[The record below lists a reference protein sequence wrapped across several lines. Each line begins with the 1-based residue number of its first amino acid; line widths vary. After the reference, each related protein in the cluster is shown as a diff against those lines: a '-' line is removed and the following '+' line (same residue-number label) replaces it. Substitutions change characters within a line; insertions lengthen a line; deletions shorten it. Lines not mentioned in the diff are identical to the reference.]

1 MNECQVP
8 FASADILIPK
18 NNHDKWAVIA
28 CDQFTSDHEYW
39 NKTSGIVGDN
49 PTALNIILPEIYLED
64 GDSEQRIKNINNKMN
79 EYLSDEIFEIY
90 PDSMIFVERKLPD
103 GKTRY
108 GIVGAVDLEAY
119 DYNKGA
125 TSLIRA
131 TEGTVLDRI
140 PPRVKI
146 RKDAPIESP
155 HIMVLI
161 DDPLKTV
168 IEPLKNADQKVVYDF
183 DLMLGGGHIRGKLIG
198 KENQDQ
204 IIKALDN
211 LCGDETNPLLFAMG
225 DGNHSLATA
234 KECYTAN
241 PNPLNRYALVE
252 IVNVHDNSLE
262 FEPIYRVLFNVDTA
276 DIVGTAEIL
285 SKMQGDGH
293 KYRFITSDGEGEIT
307 LPATSAL
314 PVGTLQNFIDEYI
327 KANPQVKVD
336 YIHGVDSVEKLA
348 KEENTIGFV
357 FNGMEK
363 AELFPTVKQD
373 GALPRKTFSMGE
385 AVSKRYYMEC
395 RRIK

>member
-1 MNECQVP
+1 MNERQVP
-8 FASADILIPK
+8 FTAADILIPK
-18 NNHDKWAVIA
+18 NNHEKWAVIA

-39 NKTSGIVGDN
+39 NKAADIAGDN
-49 PTALNIILPEIYLED
+49 PSALNIILPEIYLED

-79 EYLSDEIFEIY
+79 EYLGDEIFEVY
-90 PDSMIFVERKLPD
+90 PDSMIFVERTFPD
-103 GKTRY
+103 GKIRY

-161 DDPLKTV
+161 DDPSKTV
-168 IEPLKNADQKVVYDF
+168 IEPLKTADQKVVYDF
-183 DLMLGGGHIRGKLIG
+183 ELMLGGGHIRGKLIN
-198 KENQDQ
+198 KETQNQ
-204 IIKALDN
+204 IINSLGK
-211 LCGDETNPLLFAMG
+211 LCEGETDPLLFAMG

-234 KECYTAN
+234 KECYMTDR
-241 PNPLNRYALVE
+241 NPLNRYALVE
-252 IVNVHDNSLE
+252 IVNVHDESLE

-276 DIVGTAEIL
+276 DIL

-293 KYRFITSDGEGEIT
+293 KYRYTTSDGEGEIT
-307 LPATSAL
+307 LPETSAL
-314 PVGTLQNFIDEYI
+314 PVGTLQNFIDGYI

-336 YIHGVDSVEKLA
+336 YIHGVDSVERLA
-348 KEENTIGFV
+348 KEANTIGFV
-357 FNGMEK
+357 FDGMEK
-363 AELFPTVKQD
+363 SELFPTVKQD

>member
-1 MNECQVP
+1 MKECHVP
-8 FASADILIPK
+8 FKSADILIPK

-39 NKTSGIVGDN
+39 NKASDIVGN
-49 PTALNIILPEIYLED
+49 TPSTLNIILPEIYLED
-64 GDSEQRIKNINNKMN
+64 GDSEQRVININSKMN
-79 EYLSDEIFEIY
+79 EYLGDDIFDIY
-90 PDSMIFVERKLPD
+90 PDSMIFVERTLPD
-103 GKTRY
+103 GKIRY
-108 GIVGAVDLEAY
+108 GIVGTVDLEAY

-168 IEPLKNADQKVVYDF
+168 IEPLKTADQKIVYDF
-183 DLMLGGGHIRGKLIG
+183 ELMLGGGHIRGKLID
-198 KENQDQ
+198 KSAQTQ
-204 IIKALDN
+204 IINALGN
-211 LCGDETNPLLFAMG
+211 LCEGESDPLLFAMG

-234 KECYTAN
+234 KECYMTYR
-241 PNPLNRYALVE
+241 NPLNRYALVE
-252 IVNVHDNSLE
+252 IVNIHDDSLE
-262 FEPIYRVLFNVDTA
+262 FEPIYRVLFNADTA
-276 DIVGTAEIL
+276 DIL

-293 KYRFITSDGEGEIT
+293 KYRYITSDGDGEIT
-307 LPATSAL
+307 LPKTSAL
-314 PVGTLQNFIDEYI
+314 PVGTLQNFIDDYI

-348 KEENTIGFV
+348 KEANTIGFV
-357 FNGMEK
+357 FDGMEK